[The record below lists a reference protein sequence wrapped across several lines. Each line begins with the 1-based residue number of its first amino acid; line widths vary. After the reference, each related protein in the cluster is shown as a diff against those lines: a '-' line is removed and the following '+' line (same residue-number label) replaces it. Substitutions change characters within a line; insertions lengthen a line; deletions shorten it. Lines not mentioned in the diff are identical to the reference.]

1 MGLCYRHIGE
11 IQDLRPGGDGGC
23 ILCIPR
29 RWIVAGWLHHYARE
43 QNALEAEEGDYHV
56 WDWRSFKLPRVAR
69 SSLSAE
75 AQAAGQASDA
85 LELCCRFWEHLIK
98 PQLKLRDLL
107 GAPSSLKPVLVT
119 DAKALYDSYHRESVT
134 NIRD

>member
-1 MGLCYRHIGE
+1 ML
-11 IQDLRPGGDGGC
+11 
-23 ILCIPR
+23 
-29 RWIVAGWLHHYARE
+29 VNK
-43 QNALEAEEGDYHV
+43 NALEAEEGDYHV

-85 LELCCRFWEHLIK
+85 LELCCRFWERLIK
-98 PQLKLRDLL
+98 PQLSLRDLL

-119 DAKALYDSYHRESVT
+119 DAKGLYDSYHRVCYY
-134 NIRD
+134 IGDG